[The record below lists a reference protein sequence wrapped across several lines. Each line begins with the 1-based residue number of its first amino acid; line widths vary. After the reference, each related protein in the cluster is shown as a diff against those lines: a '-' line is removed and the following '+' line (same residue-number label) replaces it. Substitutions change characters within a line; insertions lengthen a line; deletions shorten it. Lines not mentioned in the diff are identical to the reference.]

1 MTEGLEQAAGERW
14 TNTDELLRTLIGRVD
29 LVWRQLVVNAGGD
42 APDPIEVLRPGE
54 QRKKASN
61 QGFGALA
68 RSLLRGR

>member
-54 QRKKASN
+54 QRQKT
-61 QGFGALA
+61 GGM
-68 RSLLRGR
+68 RSIAQRMMRGR

>member
-54 QRKKASN
+54 KRQKKA
-61 QGFGALA
+61 GGM
-68 RSLLRGR
+68 RSIAQRMMRGK